1 MLRLLFGTKDRSR
14 RSAAEGGIISS
25 DRNRKVTVAG
35 QTATTAKK
43 RASCG
48 GDWLSNDFSGPCPVR
63 DLLDRIGDKWSVLVI
78 LRLGR
83 KPERFRALLRAV
95 DGISQRMLTVTLRG
109 LERDGLVHR
118 EVFDTRPPSVAYSL
132 TPLGQSLL
140 KIIAA
145 LASWAVEHQTTIT
158 EAQGRYDAG

>member
-1 MLRLLFGTKDRSR
+1 MGTNR
-14 RSAAEGGIISS
+14 RTRQPAAEGGIISS
-25 DRNRKVTVAG
+25 DRNRKVTVARRTG
-35 QTATTAKK
+35 TATERQAG
-43 RASCG
+43 CG
-48 GDWLSNDFSGPCPVR
+48 SEWLSNDFSGPCPVR

-83 KPERFRALLRAV
+83 KPERFRSLLRAV

-109 LERDGLVHR
+109 LERDGLVNR

-132 TPLGQSLL
+132 TPLGRSLL
-140 KIIAA
+140 KVIAA
-145 LASWAVEHQTTIT
+145 LASWAVENDAAIA